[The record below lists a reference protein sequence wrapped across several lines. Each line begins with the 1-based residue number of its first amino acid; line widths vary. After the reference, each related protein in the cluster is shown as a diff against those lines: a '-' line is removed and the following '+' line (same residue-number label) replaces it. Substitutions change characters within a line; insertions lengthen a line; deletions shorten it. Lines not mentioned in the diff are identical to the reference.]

1 MVYFSLSRVKVAI
14 VRNVSCV
21 VGDMKQENSVK
32 FPFALVFVMPVMTIG
47 RKLIL
52 SSSVTALFAL
62 GVMGYQWNSNHQISD
77 AIEAVA
83 REQTI
88 LSGISQAQVALNR
101 IQLNFKDVDLS
112 RTKSEVDAAAAS
124 AVRDAERAKR
134 GLERPIALALK
145 PEVLRESGTA
155 LENLAAAVGR
165 YAVIGRA
172 DLRGQGVDANTAGAA
187 RKAIMDQIV
196 QIEGIIDQAVA
207 NARGFTD
214 QAMQSS
220 AEQVSGARQVGLLA
234 GAAMLMSL
242 LAAAILLMLNIQRPI
257 TRLVAVLERMAAGE
271 IEAEIPESRR
281 GDEIGALGRAVDN
294 IKAMVSRKAAEEAD
308 LRQVADTAAAAERRR
323 TMVELADSFEQAVG
337 GIVGLV
343 SSSSTD
349 LQATA
354 QQMTANARQTAVQS
368 ATVAAAAE
376 EAAANVGTVAAAA
389 EELGTSVQE
398 IGRQVASSADLAQ
411 AAVSEADQTTQ
422 LVRALSQ
429 AAEQIGAMV
438 GMISNIAGQTNLLAL
453 NATIEAARAGE
464 AGRGFAVVAAEVKE
478 LANQTARA
486 TQEIGQRI
494 GQVQGGTDQ
503 AVSAIHGI
511 TGRIRDINDVAAG
524 IAAAV
529 EQQSAATQE
538 IVRNVAQA
546 SSGTAEVTHNIAG
559 VARASDDTGTA
570 AAHVLT
576 SASEVSRQSE
586 HLSGEVRRFLTTVR
600 AA

>member
-1 MVYFSLSRVKVAI
+1 M
-14 VRNVSCV
+14 
-21 VGDMKQENSVK
+21 
-32 FPFALVFVMPVMTIG
+32 
-47 RKLIL
+47 
-52 SSSVTALFAL
+52 TALFAL

-77 AIEAVA
+77 AIDAVA

-101 IQLNFKDVDLS
+101 IQVNFKDVDLS

-124 AVRDAERAKR
+124 VVRDAERAKR
-134 GLERPIALALK
+134 GLERPIAMALK

-155 LENLAAAVGR
+155 LGNLAAAVGR
-165 YAVIGRA
+165 YAGIGRA
-172 DLRGQGVDANTAGAA
+172 DLRGQEVDANTAGAA

-271 IEAEIPESRR
+271 IEAEIPESRC

-343 SSSSTD
+343 SSLSTD

-368 ATVAAAAE
+368 ATVAAAE

-422 LVRALSQ
+422 LVRELSQ

-438 GMISNIAGQTNLLAL
+438 GMISNIAGQTNLLARPPSRRPEPP
-453 NATIEAARAGE
+453 TRHPAG
-464 AGRGFAVVAAEVKE
+464 
-478 LANQTARA
+478 ARA
-486 TQEIGQRI
+486 TR
-494 GQVQGGTDQ
+494 VPRRNSRATPR
-503 AVSAIHGI
+503 A
-511 TGRIRDINDVAAG
+511 TRAG
-524 IAAAV
+524 
-529 EQQSAATQE
+529 
-538 IVRNVAQA
+538 
-546 SSGTAEVTHNIAG
+546 
-559 VARASDDTGTA
+559 GTA
-570 AAHVLT
+570 AARPPASAEPAT
-576 SASEVSRQSE
+576 SP
-586 HLSGEVRRFLTTVR
+586 RFI
-600 AA
+600 AAM